1 METIENKENI
11 ENIENIENEKKQ
23 KKSEYMKQYR
33 LQHQT
38 KINDYM
44 KQYKLDNK
52 DDEKKYNKK
61 YYENRKLLNGYKT
74 KIITCKC
81 GRTFQERSLNRHL
94 LHCKCST
101 VSTA

>member
-11 ENIENIENEKKQ
+11 ENIENKETKKTK
-23 KKSEYMKQYR
+23 KKSE
-33 LQHQT
+33 
-38 KINDYM
+38 YM

-52 DDEKKYNKK
+52 NDEKKYNKK

-101 VSTA
+101 V

>member
-33 LQHQT
+33 LQHNEQ
-38 KINDYM
+38 ISCYM
-44 KQYKLDNK
+44 QQYKLDNK

-74 KIITCKC
+74 KIITCSSC
-81 GRTFQERSLNRHL
+81 GRIFQERSLNRHL

-101 VSTA
+101 V